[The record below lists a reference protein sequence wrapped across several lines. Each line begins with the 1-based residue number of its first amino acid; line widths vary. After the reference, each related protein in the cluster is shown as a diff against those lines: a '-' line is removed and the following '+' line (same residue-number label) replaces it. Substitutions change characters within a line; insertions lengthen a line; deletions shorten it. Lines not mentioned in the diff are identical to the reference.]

1 MQIPSQQEQEG
12 LTDPQE
18 TTTAATEPTTLV
30 ESKPKLPPSARS
42 WFSEMYVATL
52 LVATFALDQITKGWV
67 RSHLLLGESIPE
79 QGLFRITHTFNTGS
93 AFGLFPNQT
102 VILTLASVV
111 GIGIL
116 LLFLRKQSVPGI
128 WLHTSLG
135 LQLGGAAGNLVD
147 RLTMG
152 RVTDFIQIG
161 IWPVFNLADSSIVIG
176 LAILAW
182 FLFRS
187 PKETPAATAVIHEA
201 QQEPSQDEAPA
212 TGPLPD
218 SDPGGEERR

>member
-1 MQIPSQQEQEG
+1 MQIPSQQESDS
-12 LTDPQE
+12 LPQAQQ
-18 TTTAATEPTTLV
+18 TITASEEPATPVEFNV
-30 ESKPKLPPSARS
+30 ESKPGPPPRARS
-42 WFSEMYVATL
+42 WFSEVYVATL
-52 LVATFALDQITKGWV
+52 LVATFALDQLTKSWV
-67 RSHLLLGESIPE
+67 RSNLLLGESIPE

-102 VILTLASVV
+102 VILTVASVV

-116 LLFLRKQSVPGI
+116 LLFLRKQPVPGT

-147 RLTMG
+147 RLTLG
-152 RVTDFIQIG
+152 RVTDFIHIG

-187 PKETPAATAVIHEA
+187 PKETPAATQEI
-201 QQEPSQDEAPA
+201 QQASSLDEPAAALSDN
-212 TGPLPD
+212 
-218 SDPGGEERR
+218 DPGSKERR